1 MRRDQLLG
9 AVTWTVNHLLT
20 PPPGNSTPGRQSGAH
35 LCHRCKSCLTA
46 LLDLPSPG
54 KAPEESAE
62 GALDR
67 AQALQTMHSIF
78 HLLCVRFLHLETD
91 EPFLAQGLTRRRP
104 RAESGPGEAL
114 PALLSSSSSKRH
126 AQQHRL
132 SHALREREAT
142 QSHTGQAN
150 SRASHLVKAQ
160 ERNGL
165 GRELVSQAL
174 GDFRTSDS

>member
-9 AVTWTVNHLLT
+9 AVTWTVNHLLA

-104 RAESGPGEAL
+104 SAGSGPGEAL
-114 PALLSSSSSKRH
+114 PTLLSSSSSKRH

-132 SHALREREAT
+132 SHALREREA
-142 QSHTGQAN
+142 
-150 SRASHLVKAQ
+150 
-160 ERNGL
+160 
-165 GRELVSQAL
+165 
-174 GDFRTSDS
+174 DSVTHRSG